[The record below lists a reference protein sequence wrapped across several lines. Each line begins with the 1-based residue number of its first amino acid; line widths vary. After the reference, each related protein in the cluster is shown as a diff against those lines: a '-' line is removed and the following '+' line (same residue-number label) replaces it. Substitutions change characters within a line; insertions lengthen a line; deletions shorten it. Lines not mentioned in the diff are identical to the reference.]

1 MKIKILKEEYKSVQK
16 KPGFK
21 LSKTSLD
28 AQVRAYIQKINEES
42 VSLIEG
48 NFKTKEMY
56 EFSKFLFEQEEKSS
70 DLDSLLSDLESEKK
84 STKPGDVAASVEK
97 TEPQA
102 DDSDQTPES
111 DLPDVNPKLDID
123 NFGTQVV
130 ALIENAKNKLD
141 FENPIINIALQ
152 YIKDNYSQE
161 QTNQLIKYFENMGY
175 EFVIIGD
182 DK

>member
-48 NFKTKEMY
+48 NFRTKEMY
-56 EFSKFLFEQEEKSS
+56 EFSKFLFEQEEKPS
-70 DLDSLLSDLESEKK
+70 DLDSLLSDLESGKD
-84 STKPGDVAASVEK
+84 TKPSDVAASADE
-97 TEPQA
+97 TEAPA
-102 DDSDQTPES
+102 DDSEQAPES

-130 ALIENAKNKLD
+130 ALIENARNKLD
-141 FENPIINIALQ
+141 FQNPIISIALQ